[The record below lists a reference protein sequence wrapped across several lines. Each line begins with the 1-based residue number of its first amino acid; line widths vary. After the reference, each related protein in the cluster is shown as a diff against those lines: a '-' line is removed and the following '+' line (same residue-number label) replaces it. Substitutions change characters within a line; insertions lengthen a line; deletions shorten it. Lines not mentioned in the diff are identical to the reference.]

1 MSDAVRAPITALMPL
16 KNYQPQFLAEALDSV
31 FSQTVPEWRLIVI
44 VEPEDRSA
52 FAGPLAAA
60 LRDDRVRLIPNE
72 GRKLAGAFNT
82 GMRAA
87 TTDFV
92 AILLADDCWAPHA
105 VETVQAA
112 MRAHPAA
119 DFFHSGRRII
129 DGDGRALSTVH
140 EPPDRVSADDFVW
153 AGTIK
158 HLLCWRREKALSFGG
173 MDESLNSVGPD
184 DYDFPW
190 TMLEHG
196 AVFQAVHDCL
206 YLYRD
211 HRDGFRLTT
220 HLPRSVHLREL
231 RRILRKHGVSE
242 PLIKQRLRLSRRGYL
257 RECLY
262 RNELHRRIMALLHLT
277 PKRAWRQEYR

>member
-1 MSDAVRAPITALMPL
+1 MSHSSASPVTALMPL
-16 KNYQPQFLAEALDSV
+16 RHYEPRFLDEALDSLAG
-31 FSQTVPEWRLIVI
+31 QTSPDWRLVVI
-44 VEPEDRSA
+44 AEPGDLVAFRMLLARRLED
-52 FAGPLAAA
+52 P
-60 LRDDRVRLIPNE
+60 RVTLVANE

-87 TTDFV
+87 TSEFV
-92 AILLADDCWAPHA
+92 AILLADDRWAPHA
-105 VETVQAA
+105 VETLHASI
-112 MRAHPAA
+112 RAHPEA

-129 DGDGRALSTVH
+129 DGDGRALSGVYA
-140 EPPDRVSADDFVW
+140 PPDRVSAEDFVW
-153 AGTIK
+153 AGVVK
-158 HLLCWRREKALSFGG
+158 HLLCWRRAMALAAGG

-196 AVFQAVHDCL
+196 AVFRAVNDCL

-211 HRDGFRLTT
+211 HRDGYRLTT

-242 PLIKQRLRLSRRGYL
+242 RLIRERLRASKRGYL

-262 RNELHRRIMALLHLT
+262 RNELHRRLALLLRRQPGT
-277 PKRAWRQEYR
+277 VWRQTYR